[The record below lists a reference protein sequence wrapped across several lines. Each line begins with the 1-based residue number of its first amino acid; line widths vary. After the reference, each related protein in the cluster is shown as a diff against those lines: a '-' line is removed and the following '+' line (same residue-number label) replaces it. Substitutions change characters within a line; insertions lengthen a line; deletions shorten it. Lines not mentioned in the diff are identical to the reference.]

1 MSKRTI
7 QNGIYLVI
15 DPSINR
21 QTLLNKLEE
30 VVKEKIVAVQVWDNF
45 SDDESIKPLI
55 NDIIKR
61 CHANDIPVLINNR
74 WQLVVDTELDGVH
87 FDNVPDNFNQ
97 IKKELNK
104 EIIVGIT
111 CNNDLSVVQWADEN
125 NLDYISFCSMF
136 PSSTANS
143 CDLVSFDNIKRVRT
157 ITNLPIFLAGGIKPE
172 NMEMLNELS
181 YSGIAVVSGI
191 MNAAQPAEAL
201 KMYHD
206 KLNTEVR

>member
-1 MSKRTI
+1 
-7 QNGIYLVI
+7 
-15 DPSINR
+15 
-21 QTLLNKLEE
+21 
-30 VVKEKIVAVQVWDNF
+30 
-45 SDDESIKPLI
+45 
-55 NDIIKR
+55 
-61 CHANDIPVLINNR
+61 
-74 WQLVVDTELDGVH
+74 
-87 FDNVPDNFNQ
+87 
-97 IKKELNK
+97 
-104 EIIVGIT
+104 
-111 CNNDLSVVQWADEN
+111 
-125 NLDYISFCSMF
+125 MF